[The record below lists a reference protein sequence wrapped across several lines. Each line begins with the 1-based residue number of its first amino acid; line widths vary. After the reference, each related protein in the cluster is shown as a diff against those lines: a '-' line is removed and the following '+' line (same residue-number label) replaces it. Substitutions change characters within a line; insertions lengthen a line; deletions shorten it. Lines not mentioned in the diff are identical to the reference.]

1 MVGNILFPG
10 NPYPAGHSIKDCKFF
25 ATDEVDGSVR
35 LHLRLV
41 TEDYSMSAANET
53 DDSSDWTSK
62 TVWDNYG
69 HSIISSVDWGR
80 RGFIVSEN
88 SKNFGIDDI
97 EGQTFIVDT
106 VDLDPESKL
115 PLKDEGYDTEGR
127 GFGIYLLGH
136 DSCAN
141 HKITFSKEA
150 GNMLNIQWSGQIALT
165 YAGEDDYSYSF
176 EAFIKDVPFLGLVK
190 AAKTTEF
197 VFSVME

>member
-25 ATDEVDGSVR
+25 ATEDVDGSVR

-88 SKNFGIDDI
+88 LKNF
-97 EGQTFIVDT
+97 
-106 VDLDPESKL
+106 LMLL
-115 PLKDEGYDTEGR
+115 PQVMQLYLPNPNLICLIAILTIINN
-127 GFGIYLLGH
+127 GFNL
-136 DSCAN
+136 
-141 HKITFSKEA
+141 
-150 GNMLNIQWSGQIALT
+150 
-165 YAGEDDYSYSF
+165 
-176 EAFIKDVPFLGLVK
+176 
-190 AAKTTEF
+190 
-197 VFSVME
+197 